1 MQEGEIG
8 ALLTFR
14 EAEVLELMA
23 ERLTNQE
30 IADRLTV
37 SLNTVKKYC
46 QRIFRKLGVKN
57 RRQAI
62 ARAHSLGLISSETQ
76 ILFE

>member
-1 MQEGEIG
+1 MQGEEIG
-8 ALLTFR
+8 TSLTFR

-37 SLNTVKKYC
+37 SLNTVKKYS

-62 ARAHSLGLISSETQ
+62 ARAHSLGLVSGETQ
-76 ILFE
+76 ILSE